1 MENELNDLKRMKSE
15 KTKTLNQLKADKEMY
30 ETILKDINKKIEATE
45 KEVERLNNVYNGL
58 TKYEYL
64 TDHALVRY
72 LERSGAVDVKAIRK
86 NLLNESVALGLIN
99 GANKVMIGNFEF
111 IVKNGKIIAHHTD
124 TVDSQTDP
132 YVALNDR
139 QSEELL
145 LKLNNDFCSYGERKE
160 GAD

>member
-1 MENELNDLKRMKSE
+1 MMENELNDLKRMKSE

-45 KEVERLNNVYNGL
+45 KEVERLNNVYTGL

-111 IVKNGKIIAHHTD
+111 IVKNGKIVTSID
-124 TVDSQTDP
+124 
-132 YVALNDR
+132 
-139 QSEELL
+139 
-145 LKLNNDFCSYGERKE
+145 K
-160 GAD
+160 

>member
-1 MENELNDLKRMKSE
+1 MMENELNDLKRIKSE

-45 KEVERLNNVYNGL
+45 KEVERLNNVYTGL

-86 NLLNESVALGLIN
+86 NLLNDSVALGLIN

-111 IVKNGKIIAHHTD
+111 IVKNGKIVTSID
-124 TVDSQTDP
+124 
-132 YVALNDR
+132 
-139 QSEELL
+139 
-145 LKLNNDFCSYGERKE
+145 K
-160 GAD
+160 

>member
-15 KTKTLNQLKADKEMY
+15 KTKTLNQLKSDKEMY

-111 IVKNGKIIAHHTD
+111 IVKNGKIVTSID
-124 TVDSQTDP
+124 
-132 YVALNDR
+132 
-139 QSEELL
+139 
-145 LKLNNDFCSYGERKE
+145 K
-160 GAD
+160 

>member
-1 MENELNDLKRMKSE
+1 MIENELNDLKRMKSE
-15 KTKTLNQLKADKEMY
+15 KTKTLNQLKSDKEMY

-111 IVKNGKIIAHHTD
+111 IVKNGKIVTSID
-124 TVDSQTDP
+124 
-132 YVALNDR
+132 
-139 QSEELL
+139 
-145 LKLNNDFCSYGERKE
+145 K
-160 GAD
+160 

>member
-1 MENELNDLKRMKSE
+1 MMENELNDLKRMKSE
-15 KTKTLNQLKADKEMY
+15 KTKTLNQLKSDKEMY

-111 IVKNGKIIAHHTD
+111 IVKNGKIVTSID
-124 TVDSQTDP
+124 
-132 YVALNDR
+132 
-139 QSEELL
+139 
-145 LKLNNDFCSYGERKE
+145 K
-160 GAD
+160 

>member
-1 MENELNDLKRMKSE
+1 MENELNDLKRIKSE

-45 KEVERLNNVYNGL
+45 KEVERLNNVYTGL

-111 IVKNGKIIAHHTD
+111 IVKNGKIVTSID
-124 TVDSQTDP
+124 
-132 YVALNDR
+132 
-139 QSEELL
+139 
-145 LKLNNDFCSYGERKE
+145 K
-160 GAD
+160 